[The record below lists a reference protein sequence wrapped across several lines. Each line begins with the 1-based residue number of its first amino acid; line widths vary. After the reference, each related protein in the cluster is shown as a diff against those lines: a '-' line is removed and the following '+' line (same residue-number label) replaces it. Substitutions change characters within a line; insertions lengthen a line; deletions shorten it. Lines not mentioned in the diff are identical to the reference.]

1 MICECTAGAN
11 CIRPCGTGRL
21 QNAPTPTDPSTAS
34 CEGGARD
41 PDGRLH
47 LVPVGCI
54 HGCRPC
60 GSGAGGYVPP
70 TRDPCRR
77 QKPIPPENKFPRQE
91 NLRWKTDYLRQENLV
106 AGKYQFLSTPQYP
119 HRRESV
125 TGSDAVCEL
134 TRHHIRESSSCSC
147 RRQGQT

>member
-1 MICECTAGAN
+1 MDDWHAQ
-11 CIRPCGTGRL
+11 RPYAHRPFHGLMRGGSPRPGWPSPSGPGRL
-21 QNAPTPTDPSTAS
+21 YPWMQAMRLGR
-34 CEGGARD
+34 GGLNLA
-41 PDGRLH
+41 
-47 LVPVGCI
+47 
-54 HGCRPC
+54 
-60 GSGAGGYVPP
+60 AGKYQYPP

-119 HRRESV
+119 HSRESI
-125 TGSDAVCEL
+125 TISDMVCHP

-147 RRQGQT
+147 RRLGQT